1 MSPTMILTLFVVLYI
16 AEFIASWMLSVM
28 NMNSIILNKD
38 EVPAVFSSSIDPEN
52 YKKSV
57 DYSLVKGRFSL
68 ISSAWSFIFLLLI
81 ILIGFPGM
89 LENFLLGFLH
99 EGTLFSI
106 IYIFVFSMIFSAA
119 SLPLS
124 FYSQFVIEQNF
135 GFNKT
140 SLSLYF
146 TDSLKQSALSVVLM
160 TPMLWGLFFF
170 MEKTG
175 AFWWLYAS
183 GFIVAFQLIVLLL
196 YPVLIAPLFNKFTP
210 LEDGNLKT
218 RLMALAERCG
228 FGTNGIFLMDG
239 SRRSGHSNAYF
250 TGLGKFRRIVLFD
263 TLVESLSDEELEAVL
278 AHEIGHNKLR
288 HIPKRLLSSILMITA
303 ALYITSL
310 CMNWEALYNAFSFEA
325 PAYHSI
331 LIILMFCSSPFS
343 FFLSPL
349 GNFWSRKH
357 EYEADA
363 YACNSVEEKS
373 ALKGALMMLSKDNL
387 SNLTPHSLYSAFH
400 YSHPA
405 LAERLGAMNLEG
417 DSEKL
422 NQTEEK

>member
-68 ISSAWSFIFLLLI
+68 ISSSWSFIFLLLI

-89 LENFLLGFLH
+89 LENFLLGFLP

-146 TDSLKQSALSVVLM
+146 TDSIKQTILSVVLM

-210 LEDGNLKT
+210 LEEGDLKT

-278 AHEIGHNKLR
+278 AHEIGHNKLK

-310 CMNWEALYNAFSFEA
+310 CMNWEALYNAFSFET

-363 YACNSVEEKS
+363 YACNSVEDKT
-373 ALKGALMMLSKDNL
+373 ALKGALIMLSKDNL

-405 LAERLGAMNLEG
+405 LAERLEAMNLEV
-417 DSEKL
+417 DSKKVI
-422 NQTEEK
+422 QTEEK

>member
-16 AEFIASWMLSVM
+16 IEFIVSWMLSVM
-28 NMNSIILNKD
+28 NMNNIIINKD
-38 EVPAVFSSSIDPEN
+38 EIPSVFRDSIDKDN
-52 YKKSV
+52 YIKSV
-57 DYSLVKGRFSL
+57 DYSLIKGKFSL

-81 ILIGFPGM
+81 VISGFPGM
-89 LENFLLGFLH
+89 LENFLMGFLPA
-99 EGTLFSI
+99 GTLFSI
-106 IYIFVFSMIFSAA
+106 IYIFVFSIVFSAA
-119 SLPLS
+119 TLPLE
-124 FYSQFVIEQNF
+124 FYSQFVIEQDF

-146 TDSLKQSALSVVLM
+146 ADSVKQVLLSIVLM
-160 TPMLWGLFFF
+160 TPLLWGLFFF

-175 AFWWLYAS
+175 SFWWLYAS
-183 GFIVAFQLIVLLL
+183 GFIVAFQLIILLL

-210 LEDGNLKT
+210 LEEGSLKT

-228 FGTNGIFLMDG
+228 FSTNGIFLMDG

-278 AHEIGHNKLR
+278 AHEIGHNKLK
-288 HIPKRLLSSILMITA
+288 HIPKRLISSIFMIIA

-310 CMNWEALYNAFSFEA
+310 CMNWGVLYQAFSFEA

-349 GNFWSRKH
+349 SNFWSRKH

-363 YACNSVEEKS
+363 YACRSVEDRT
-373 ALKGALMMLSKDNL
+373 ALKRALMMLSKDNL
-387 SNLTPHSLYSAFH
+387 SNLTPHSLYSAFY

-405 LAERLGAMNLEG
+405 LAERLSAMG
-417 DSEKL
+417 SEDTKSD
-422 NQTEEK
+422 EKIKD